1 MYDGQQL
8 GDPGEVVEG
17 LANIELPLAHGG
29 DPLDDVEEESGTP
42 AGSEHEDDH
51 QEHLDDLLP
60 ALVDL
65 LGLVL
70 IALGLLLD
78 EGSLRRCSAHG
89 RASSLLVGNIE
100 TSGEGGGGRVQGNL
114 LVMGWTWSEG
124 CSHREGSCLIDG
136 AS

>member
-8 GDPGEVVEG
+8 RDPGEVVEG

-29 DPLDDVEEESGTP
+29 DPLDDVQEESGTP
-42 AGSEHEDDH
+42 ACSEHEDDD

-78 EGSLRRCSAHG
+78 EGSLRRGSAHG
-89 RASSLLVGNIE
+89 RTSSLLVGYIE
-100 TSGEGGGGRVQGNL
+100 TSGEGG
-114 LVMGWTWSEG
+114 
-124 CSHREGSCLIDG
+124 
-136 AS
+136 